1 MRDHLLGCA
10 QFIPD
15 VENERVMPLT
25 KAKPYALGIPTRVYA
40 EDYAGFQKEST
51 RAIAFAEF
59 EDYDHTPA
67 GMMADFPREYDL
79 KTMLGE
85 AADRRYAMDPF
96 FDPCDL
102 ALEDATNRIKKQI
115 KKIFNINNM
124 VLNANKST
132 RVGVDLGKPGGD
144 MSAVAVRHG
153 SEMEYP
159 VAWDSLFPKPPA
171 TPKQALKVDTYP
183 TSAEIKDFYKRAA
196 LSKVEDWERMVF
208 EGRLALGK
216 PTAQQ

>member
-15 VENERVMPLT
+15 VENEPTHFVTLRRRYPLGTPSRVHRDLESHVVKSM
-25 KAKPYALGIPTRVYA
+25 
-40 EDYAGFQKEST
+40 EDGQQIT
-51 RAIAFAEF
+51 AFEEF
-59 EDYDHTPA
+59 DHTPA

-85 AADRRYAMDPF
+85 AAGRRYAMDPF

>member
-15 VENERVMPLT
+15 VENEPTHFVTLRRRYPLGTPSRVNRDLESHVVRSM
-25 KAKPYALGIPTRVYA
+25 
-40 EDYAGFQKEST
+40 EDDQQIT
-51 RAIAFAEF
+51 AFEEF
-59 EDYDHTPA
+59 DHTPA
-67 GMMADFPREYDL
+67 GMMADFPREYDMT
-79 KTMLGE
+79 TMLNE
-85 AADRRYAMDPF
+85 AAGRRDFVAGGWGKSLY
-96 FDPCDL
+96 DL
-102 ALEDATNRIKKQI
+102 MQEYDEQVQRQCG
-115 KKIFNINNM
+115 INDM

-132 RVGVDLGKPGGD
+132 HVGVDLGKPGDD
-144 MSAVAVRHG
+144 MYAMVWRRPEVLYSHSFDDTMRQMKA
-153 SEMEYP
+153 P
-159 VAWDSLFPKPPA
+159 
-171 TPKQALKVDTYP
+171 LKVDTYP

>member
-15 VENERVMPLT
+15 VENERVMPLA
-25 KAKPYALGIPTRVYA
+25 KAKPFALGVPTRVYA
-40 EDYAGFQKEST
+40 EEYA
-51 RAIAFAEF
+51 RARKAQAPAEAIEEF
-59 EDYDHTPA
+59 HDHDHTPA

-79 KTMLGE
+79 TTMLNE
-85 AADRRYAMDPF
+85 AAGRRDFVAGGWGKSLY
-96 FDPCDL
+96 DL
-102 ALEDATNRIKKQI
+102 MQEYDEQVQRQCG
-115 KKIFNINNM
+115 INDM
-124 VLNANKST
+124 VLNANKQT
-132 RVGVDLGKPGGD
+132 
-144 MSAVAVRHG
+144 
-153 SEMEYP
+153 
-159 VAWDSLFPKPPA
+159 
-171 TPKQALKVDTYP
+171 LKVDTYP

>member
-15 VENERVMPLT
+15 VENERVMPSLT
-25 KAKPYALGIPTRVYA
+25 KAKPYALGIPKRVHAENAAKYA
-40 EDYAGFQKEST
+40 RWDAANATK
-51 RAIAFAEF
+51 EF
-59 EDYDHTPA
+59 EDHDHTPA

-79 KTMLGE
+79 TTMLNE
-85 AADRRYAMDPF
+85 AAGRCDALGPF

-102 ALEDATNRIKKQI
+102 TLEGAIDCIRKLAEEVCG
-115 KKIFNINNM
+115 INDM
-124 VLNANKST
+124 VLRANGST

-159 VAWDSLFPKPPA
+159 VAWDSLF
-171 TPKQALKVDTYP
+171 
-183 TSAEIKDFYKRAA
+183 S
-196 LSKVEDWERMVF
+196 SK
-208 EGRLALGK
+208 
-216 PTAQQ
+216 